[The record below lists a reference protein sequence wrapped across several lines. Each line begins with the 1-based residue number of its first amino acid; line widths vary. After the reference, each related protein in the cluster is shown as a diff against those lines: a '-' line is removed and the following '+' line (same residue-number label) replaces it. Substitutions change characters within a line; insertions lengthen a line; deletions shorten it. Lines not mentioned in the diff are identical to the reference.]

1 MPDVASQATIADAR
15 QNRSLIGRQQRAWR
29 YYGLPK
35 ENTHSSGDV
44 DGMSAA
50 IGEVRYVVGW
60 MAEQMSRLRWLVTIN
75 GEDSWSVVTPDGE
88 EISTADVDDDG
99 EAFEDQA
106 AASQQLLRIVG
117 WDDETVRQITTN
129 LFVAGALDYVADPGP
144 GGSDQPDPDMWQV
157 VSTIRPDREKILKR
171 ALFSV
176 KGLWPHAADPNE
188 PDAPLFGVLDVC
200 ATIEWLSKLS
210 WSQSAN
216 RVAMNGWLA
225 VADGLEFGD
234 GGDFYVR
241 MNQIT
246 RAIMRDPMMGAS
258 PAVLRG
264 AKELTEPGA
273 GGGPK
278 GMSYLIPN
286 RPYDAT
292 IDRRLQHAIQRLA
305 YGLPIPPEILL
316 GMTATNR
323 AVAYQVEECLAP
335 DTRVLTADLRWVQVG
350 DLKVDDELAAFDE
363 GNDEGAY
370 SRKWRRSTVEAAGRA
385 ELPCYEVTLADGTVF
400 VASENHQWLYRDSG
414 RRTKWVTTAWLHQAM
429 TRPQRKQPP
438 TVMKALDTWEP
449 DESRAAGYLAGVFD
463 GEGHLTGL
471 STQGGFTLGFGQ
483 RDNACLA
490 LTETY
495 AAALGFDLRRY
506 GEVGASVNGPC
517 YHSAMRG
524 GQAEVLRFL
533 GQVRPGRL
541 LDKYEACGGPEQIGA
556 FLTSLVDVVSVRPV
570 GRREVVTLRTSTGTI
585 VAEGY
590 AHHNSSYR
598 AHVEPPAQLVSRV
611 AEGAL
616 AKVLPSVGEILV
628 EPDPTLLLARRH
640 SVADVKDGWQM
651 GLIGARFAREVLGVP
666 EDAAPTQE
674 DLVLLAFI
682 RSLTGQVPREQD
694 PASRAGNEAVQA
706 SVFLHPLVGRSGA
719 PNGDGAGRPE
729 AVSAASAVEGDLD
742 DLGRTLAEVDFQVR
756 SELNGAAAMAVE
768 RARDRIGAAARSRRD
783 LRDEIPSDVPNGEVA
798 ATVGMQLLRDV
809 GVDVDQVVADAMEPL
824 ADWWTGRLGTAQ
836 ESLTALFGQG
846 ADAPVVEPDW
856 DETDLTASRDMLV
869 SGLIAQTIGQAEQ
882 KHPPGPDPDLLR
894 SVMAV
899 AGGEHDGAI
908 VAALTPAGW
917 TPTPAAPGG
926 LGVGVKTMQALKD
939 NGIVHT
945 GWRWLWRPGVLG
957 GEFEPHRSLGGTF
970 HPLDGIPT
978 PTGYAPGMPNPP
990 CVIEGTVVEATAV
1003 SSVSA
1008 RAFEGVVVRLATAG
1022 GNELTVTP
1030 NHPVLTDKGWVP
1042 AHLLDVG
1049 SHVVGCTD
1057 IHEATGRTPHDDH
1070 RPALAE
1076 DVFEAACLLATS
1088 RRDTVEG
1095 SPLQFHGDGR
1105 DGEVHVVRVDRTLGD
1120 RQQSSGFE
1128 PVMHE
1133 GFPFAVV
1140 APRSLDPGS
1149 TPDLLVEAGGT
1160 ASAGLVGSGSPGA
1173 SLFGAESLVAD
1184 DVLFAGG
1191 PKRDAGLGE
1200 DANNR
1205 LAGAPELTSNR
1216 LNGVASAIRGHD
1228 AIDVETAGALDGPV
1242 AGSDP
1247 VGLHGASDGGRA
1259 GPQPFCE
1266 GLVGSQLAVHL
1277 DKIVA
1282 VERLEYSGHVYNLST
1297 DVGFYSANGIL
1308 SHNCMCDLQPVLR
1321 RETGVFAPQQV
1332 AAGA

>member
-323 AVAYQVEECLAP
+323 AVAYQVEE
-335 DTRVLTADLRWVQVG
+335 
-350 DLKVDDELAAFDE
+350 
-363 GNDEGAY
+363 
-370 SRKWRRSTVEAAGRA
+370 
-385 ELPCYEVTLADGTVF
+385 
-400 VASENHQWLYRDSG
+400 
-414 RRTKWVTTAWLHQAM
+414 
-429 TRPQRKQPP
+429 
-438 TVMKALDTWEP
+438 
-449 DESRAAGYLAGVFD
+449 
-463 GEGHLTGL
+463 
-471 STQGGFTLGFGQ
+471 
-483 RDNACLA
+483 
-490 LTETY
+490 
-495 AAALGFDLRRY
+495 
-506 GEVGASVNGPC
+506 
-517 YHSAMRG
+517 
-524 GQAEVLRFL
+524 
-533 GQVRPGRL
+533 
-541 LDKYEACGGPEQIGA
+541 
-556 FLTSLVDVVSVRPV
+556 
-570 GRREVVTLRTSTGTI
+570 
-585 VAEGY
+585 
-590 AHHNSSYR
+590 SSYR

-978 PTGYAPGMPNPP
+978 PTGYAPGMPN
-990 CVIEGTVVEATAV
+990 
-1003 SSVSA
+1003 
-1008 RAFEGVVVRLATAG
+1008 
-1022 GNELTVTP
+1022 
-1030 NHPVLTDKGWVP
+1030 
-1042 AHLLDVG
+1042 
-1049 SHVVGCTD
+1049 
-1057 IHEATGRTPHDDH
+1057 
-1070 RPALAE
+1070 
-1076 DVFEAACLLATS
+1076 
-1088 RRDTVEG
+1088 
-1095 SPLQFHGDGR
+1095 
-1105 DGEVHVVRVDRTLGD
+1105 
-1120 RQQSSGFE
+1120 
-1128 PVMHE
+1128 
-1133 GFPFAVV
+1133 
-1140 APRSLDPGS
+1140 AP
-1149 TPDLLVEAGGT
+1149 
-1160 ASAGLVGSGSPGA
+1160 
-1173 SLFGAESLVAD
+1173 
-1184 DVLFAGG
+1184 
-1191 PKRDAGLGE
+1191 
-1200 DANNR
+1200 
-1205 LAGAPELTSNR
+1205 
-1216 LNGVASAIRGHD
+1216 
-1228 AIDVETAGALDGPV
+1228 
-1242 AGSDP
+1242 
-1247 VGLHGASDGGRA
+1247 
-1259 GPQPFCE
+1259 
-1266 GLVGSQLAVHL
+1266 
-1277 DKIVA
+1277 
-1282 VERLEYSGHVYNLST
+1282 
-1297 DVGFYSANGIL
+1297 
-1308 SHNCMCDLQPVLR
+1308 CMCDLQPVLR
-1321 RETGVFAPQQV
+1321 RASGVFAPQQV